1 MLEAKDIMTTD
12 LITVTE
18 QTLVREA
25 IDLLAENK
33 ITGLP
38 VIDGDNRLVGI
49 VSEKDILIMAYH
61 KITDTCDEVMNSRR
75 ISNVMTSEV
84 VSFRPDDNLADICQV
99 IMSNPFRR
107 VPVVD
112 DDGRLVGLVSRK
124 DIIAYILKLR
134 HKDKAAV

>member
-25 IDLLAENK
+25 IDILAENR

-38 VIDGDNRLVGI
+38 VVDGDDRLVGI

-61 KITDTCDEVMNSRR
+61 KITDTGDKAMNSRK
-75 ISNVMTSEV
+75 ICNVMTSDV
-84 VSFRPDDNLADICQV
+84 VSFRPEDNLADICQCF
-99 IMSNPFRR
+99 MSSPFRR
-107 VPVVD
+107 VPVL
-112 DDGRLVGLVSRK
+112 DDGKLVGLISRK
-124 DIIAYILKLR
+124 DIVSFAFSKR
-134 HKDKAAV
+134 QVANQA

>member
-1 MLEAKDIMTTD
+1 MLQVKDIMQTD

-18 QTLVREA
+18 QTPVHEV
-25 IDLLAENK
+25 IDILAENR

-38 VIDGDNRLVGI
+38 VVDGDGKLVGI

-61 KITDTCDEVMNSRR
+61 KITDTRDEVMNSRK
-75 ISNVMTSEV
+75 IGDVMTSEV
-84 VSFRPDDNLADICQV
+84 VSFRPEDNVADICQC

-107 VPVVD
+107 VPVL

-124 DIIAYILKLR
+124 DIISLAFSKR
-134 HKDKAAV
+134 QVANQA

>member
-1 MLEAKDIMTTD
+1 MLEAKDIMTTG

-18 QTLVREA
+18 QTPVREA
-25 IDLLAENK
+25 IDILAENK

-49 VSEKDILIMAYH
+49 ISEKDILIMAYH
-61 KITDTCDEVMNSRR
+61 KITHTCDEVVNSRKV
-75 ISNVMTSEV
+75 SDVMTSEV
-84 VSFRPDDNLADICQV
+84 ISFRPDDNLADICQV

-124 DIIAYILKLR
+124 DIISFAFSKR
-134 HKDKAAV
+134 EVANQA